1 MVKLDPCIFLGLCL
15 QALEN
20 LAREKRFWPIVGLFR
35 PDYMTCIKSK
45 KAKTKKIQNKKNT
58 LKMED
63 VVAHFN

>member
-35 PDYMTCIKSK
+35 PDYITYKKQKSK
-45 KAKTKKIQNKKNT
+45 NKKNP
-58 LKMED
+58 KQKK
-63 VVAHFN
+63 HS